1 MNPSDIISTMPFGG
15 WLTLI
20 VLAVMTLIIARDRL
34 GPDLAMFSALG
45 VLLVAGVLS
54 PERALQGFSNK
65 ALVTIAALFVVAAT
79 IKETGALTLI
89 SSAVFGRTQT
99 PWAGLVRIIFPT
111 AGLSAF
117 VNNTPVVVMM
127 IPAVR
132 DFAKRI
138 EDRPS
143 RFLIPLAYAAMLGG
157 TCTLIGTSANLVVSG
172 LLEQNNL
179 PKLGMLDISWVG
191 IPTLAVGLLYLLT
204 AGYRLLDI
212 RRTPRESLSDEP
224 REYLAEVRLAPDS
237 PLVGRTVESAGLRNL
252 PGLFLAELRRRD
264 GRVIRPV
271 NPQTGLQGGDHLV
284 LSGIASTVQDLQS
297 FPGLHP
303 VDEPTSEIEVERGLF
318 EVVISHRSNLVGRS
332 VRDVGFRR
340 RYDAAILAVHRSGEP
355 LQQRIG
361 DISLRAGDTL
371 MLSASPG
378 FHDTYRNHAGFYL
391 ISSVPNSAPARYR
404 NAHVSLVALLLLV
417 LLPTI
422 TGVDML
428 TAAIGTVVFFLAT
441 RCISPR
447 GVRQSIDWSVLLV
460 IGSALGLAN
469 ALQDS
474 GGADLLAT
482 LLVVTLQGLGPIAIL
497 AGVYLVALV
506 CASLLTNAAAAALVF
521 PIALETARAAS
532 LDPRALSIAVALG
545 ASAAFATPLGSNAL
559 LLISGPGGY
568 RYRDFL
574 KVGLPLNL
582 LCLLVTI
589 LILPLV
595 WPLSPAP

>member
-89 SSAVFGRTQT
+89 SSVVFGCTQT

-237 PLVGRTVESAGLRNL
+237 PLVGRTVESAGLRNP
-252 PGLFLAELRRRD
+252 PGLHLCRVTSTRR
-264 GRVIRPV
+264 
-271 NPQTGLQGGDHLV
+271 TGDSTRQSPNGTSRWGPSGVVGDCIYCSRFTI
-284 LSGIASTVQDLQS
+284 LSGITPLSMNPHQKSA
-297 FPGLHP
+297 
-303 VDEPTSEIEVERGLF
+303 ERGLF

-391 ISSVPNSAPARYR
+391 ISSVLQFCTCSVQKCACFARSLAPFGATSHHYGRRY
-404 NAHVSLVALLLLV
+404 AHRRHW
-417 LLPTI
+417 
-422 TGVDML
+422 D
-428 TAAIGTVVFFLAT
+428 
-441 RCISPR
+441 RCILF
-447 GVRQSIDWSVLLV
+447 G
-460 IGSALGLAN
+460 N
-469 ALQDS
+469 
-474 GGADLLAT
+474 
-482 LLVVTLQGLGPIAIL
+482 
-497 AGVYLVALV
+497 
-506 CASLLTNAAAAALVF
+506 
-521 PIALETARAAS
+521 
-532 LDPRALSIAVALG
+532 
-545 ASAAFATPLGSNAL
+545 PLYIPTRRST
-559 LLISGPGGY
+559 
-568 RYRDFL
+568 
-574 KVGLPLNL
+574 VH
-582 LCLLVTI
+582 
-589 LILPLV
+589 
-595 WPLSPAP
+595 